1 MGCQPSP
8 ADPAWASHKLILIGA
23 APPPWAFPTGS
34 SSGPGLFLWGH
45 PWAVAPSGLIL
56 CCTVGSSVAA
66 QGDLLCVAP
75 TVCGGTACS
84 SVGLSWAARSC
95 CSAPRAPPAL
105 LGACRAAA
113 LSFLLPSPSCCCT
126 VLPFLN
132 SALPE
137 HTRCGS
143 WLSCGSSRSLLE
155 QLELAVV

>member
-23 APPPWAFPTGS
+23 APPPQAFPTGS

-75 TVCGGTACS
+75 TQSLWGHSLLLCG
-84 SVGLSWAARSC
+84 
-95 CSAPRAPPAL
+95 PL
-105 LGACRAAA
+105 LGCRELLLSAWSTPCFLSALTSVPAKLLLSHSHSSLPAAVA
-113 LSFLLPSPSCCCT
+113 QQFF
-126 VLPFLN
+126 PFLN
-132 SALPE
+132 L
-137 HTRCGS
+137 
-143 WLSCGSSRSLLE
+143 LS
-155 QLELAVV
+155 